1 MRKKI
6 MATILGTAMLL
17 TAVSFTGCGKSVKD
31 STSAKTE
38 KTTKET
44 KRDEKIEIKI
54 LSKYDQI
61 KKLLS
66 KYPKEMTSKE
76 ASDQEIVVIENE
88 SFDKASKKIW
98 DQFLKDVKEALG
110 LEGLEAL
117 HGRAED
123 LARDKSLRAA
133 FDLCVSRAVAN
144 LSVLSEY
151 CIPFVRTN
159 GYFVSYKGKKGLE
172 EISNAQNCMNVLGCK
187 IEKVDD
193 FRLEEDEAERLLI
206 RIKKCKGTPKLY
218 PRKAGTPSK
227 NPL

>member
-66 KYPKEMTSKE
+66 KYPKEMTAEDTSY
-76 ASDQEIVVIENE
+76 QGIVVIEYD
-88 SFDKASKKIW
+88 SFGKGSKKLW
-98 DQFLKDVKEALG
+98 NQFLKNVKDHKDCAIVICQYTVEGDPILQYVSNVNGKYYYKIYKQDGHYTAILTMDNKLTFDEAQDVRSLKTAIQLLDVK
-110 LEGLEAL
+110 
-117 HGRAED
+117 
-123 LARDKSLRAA
+123 
-133 FDLCVSRAVAN
+133 
-144 LSVLSEY
+144 
-151 CIPFVRTN
+151 
-159 GYFVSYKGKKGLE
+159 
-172 EISNAQNCMNVLGCK
+172 Q
-187 IEKVDD
+187 
-193 FRLEEDEAERLLI
+193 
-206 RIKKCKGTPKLY
+206 
-218 PRKAGTPSK
+218 
-227 NPL
+227 

>member
-66 KYPKEMTSKE
+66 KYPKEMTAEDTSY
-76 ASDQEIVVIENE
+76 QGIVVIEDHKDCAIVICQYTVEGDPILQYVSNVNGKFYYVE
-88 SFDKASKKIW
+88 DSTRDAYGSEKYVQYTYDYYKIYKQDGHYTAILTMDNKLTFDEAQDVRS
-98 DQFLKDVKEALG
+98 LKTAIQLLDVK
-110 LEGLEAL
+110 
-117 HGRAED
+117 
-123 LARDKSLRAA
+123 
-133 FDLCVSRAVAN
+133 
-144 LSVLSEY
+144 
-151 CIPFVRTN
+151 
-159 GYFVSYKGKKGLE
+159 
-172 EISNAQNCMNVLGCK
+172 Q
-187 IEKVDD
+187 
-193 FRLEEDEAERLLI
+193 
-206 RIKKCKGTPKLY
+206 
-218 PRKAGTPSK
+218 
-227 NPL
+227 